1 MKYFS
6 STFSLFIWV
15 ISAIVALAAWSQL
28 DFSSWID
35 GFIHGANAQER
46 FANLVWWVNVAFKF
60 LLTVV
65 IFGTCLLCTNEGQ
78 KSFSYE
84 QLADEIFKERN
95 KKIKIELIG
104 YSLGFANPIK
114 LRLEE
119 NPWKDLEVTI
129 FTMKAATIL
138 ENFAEQKSLE
148 HRVQVI
154 SERLDEWRALFS
166 ERKLGSLSVEEVS
179 ELMPFAAVVIGEDR
193 LFVSNYKWTT
203 DDGRLTL
210 NKVAAPKRLFFEIS
224 NVDGAY
230 ETVMA
235 VIKTFRRHVG

>member
-1 MKYFS
+1 MI
-6 STFSLFIWV
+6 TFRRFIWV
-15 ISAIVALAAWSQL
+15 IAALVTLIAWIKL
-28 DFSSWID
+28 DLSGSID
-35 GFIHGANAQER
+35 GLIHGTDAQQR
-46 FANLVWWVNVAFKF
+46 FANLVWWVDVAIKI
-60 LLTVV
+60 LLTLF
-65 IFGTCLLCTNEGQ
+65 IFGTCLVSTKIGSAP

-84 QLADEIFKERN
+84 QLADEIFKNRN
-95 KKIKIELIG
+95 NKLKIELIG
-104 YSLGFANPIK
+104 YSLGFANPIR

-119 NPWKDLEVTI
+119 NSWKDLEVII
-129 FTMKAATIL
+129 FTMKEATIL

-154 SERLDEWRALFS
+154 SERLGEWRALS
-166 ERKLGSLSVEEVS
+166 DENKLGLLSVEQVS
-179 ELMPFAAVVIGEDR
+179 ELMPFAAVVIGDDR

-203 DDGRLTL
+203 QDGRLAL

-235 VIKTFRRHVG
+235 VIKTYRRHIG